1 MNSKAS
7 TADGVRQKF
16 TQKERDIET
25 GLDYFGARYYASTQ
39 GRFTSVDPA
48 NITGRHVVNP
58 QRWNL
63 YVYVNNNP
71 LALFDP
77 DGRDPQ
83 GKAGRTIDIFLT
95 FKPTDREYTKTRKG
109 RVYDKGPDYDGLQE
123 RGRKAGFNV
132 VVHDLSGSTTTAV
145 TNSLQTAEVTSIV
158 GHGSGPTMGG
168 KFTAV
173 AVSLNGGEIGPGGVR
188 TTTTNA
194 SGTITPVGP
203 KTNPPVDNN
212 IVTGLFTCNSA
223 DQLPKAF
230 DTANLLTNQ
239 SMVVNTGGNNGLTT
253 VGTLENANYAFVDTY
268 IKTNGNVQTSAAAAQ
283 RVVDASTL
291 PDNRDGDKIKKVP

>member
-1 MNSKAS
+1 MVV
-7 TADGVRQKF
+7 VRQKF
-16 TQKERDIET
+16 TQKERDTET

-109 RVYDKGPDYDGLQE
+109 RVYDKGPDYDGLKE

-132 VVHDLSGSTTTAV
+132 VVHQLSGSDAQTV
-145 TNSLQTAEVTSIV
+145 TNSLMTSEVTSIV
-158 GHGSGPTMGG
+158 GHGAGPTVG

-173 AVSLNGGEIGPGGVR
+173 AVPLNGSEIGPGGVR
-188 TTTTNA
+188 PTTTD
-194 SGTITPVGP
+194 SHGTITPVGP
-203 KTNPPVDNN
+203 QTDPPMVNAT
-212 IVTGLFTCNSA
+212 VTGLFTCNSA
-223 DQLPKAF
+223 DKLPQQF
-230 DTANLLTNQ
+230 TLLDTNQ
-239 SMVVNTGGNNGLTT
+239 SMIVNTGGNDGLTT
-253 VGTLENANYAFVDTY
+253 VGTLENANYSFVDTY
-268 IKTNGNVQTSAAAAQ
+268 IATNGNVTKSTEAAQ
-283 RVVDASTL
+283 RVVDASPL
-291 PDNRDGDKIKKVP
+291 PVNRDGDKIKRVP